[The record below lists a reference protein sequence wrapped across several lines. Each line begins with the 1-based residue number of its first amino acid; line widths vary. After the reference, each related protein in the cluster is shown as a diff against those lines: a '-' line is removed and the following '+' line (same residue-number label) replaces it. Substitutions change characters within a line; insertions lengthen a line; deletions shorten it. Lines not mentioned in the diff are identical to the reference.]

1 MRTRLLTAAAIA
13 TVTTVTATTLVACGD
28 DAGFIGASGLY
39 RADSGHAGI
48 IVQTCGHPLEEIRLT
63 EGSVEEFSTTE
74 DRTIARLIAREPITG
89 LIEVNFGRIDDTVFE
104 VEGDPLAVDLGEV
117 PVVYHPRLDTANA
130 TVPHSAATS
139 DDIAGLAEGE
149 YINRP
154 VEIGDDNPVNEHG
167 RDYFETLCD

>member
-1 MRTRLLTAAAIA
+1 MRHRLIISAALTVA
-13 TVTTVTATTLVACGD
+13 VTACGLVACGGD
-28 DAGFIGASGLY
+28 SGFVGASGLY
-39 RADSGHAGI
+39 RTDSGHAGM

-63 EGSVEEFSTTE
+63 EGTNEEFSTTE

-117 PVVYHPRLDTANA
+117 PVVYHPRLATENT

-139 DDIAGLAEGE
+139 EDIALLAEGE

-154 VEIGDDNPVNEHG
+154 ADTGDDYPVSEQG
-167 RDYFETLCD
+167 REYFDTVCEE